1 MQFWRLAVRYFNYS
15 WR

>member
-1 MQFWRLAVRYFNYS
+1 MKFWRLAVRYDNYS